1 MEEPENVASE
11 GPERPERRRVFT
23 LTQLV
28 IVFAIVSVLWLALDF
43 SRRVVSAQRIQSETA
58 RTREQVSYEATRQ
71 VDLQNELVYVQSDAY
86 VEDWA
91 RSDMKMVRPGEHL
104 VIPIFPTPAPVD
116 PAAPAP
122 PPTAPSPWTVWS
134 TLLFG
139 DVGTLGQVP

>member
-1 MEEPENVASE
+1 MEEPESVPSE
-11 GPERPERRRVFT
+11 RPERPEHRRVFT

-43 SRRVVSAQRIQSETA
+43 SRRVVSAQRIQAETA
-58 RTREQVSYEATRQ
+58 RTREQVSYESTRQ
-71 VDLQNELVYVQSDAY
+71 VELQDELAYAQSDAY

-104 VIPIFPTPAPVD
+104 VIPIFPTPV
-116 PAAPAP
+116 PAAPAAPEAP
-122 PPTAPSPWTVWS
+122 PAPPSPWTVWT

-139 DVGTLGQVP
+139 DVGSLSLVP